1 MTSLTLILE
10 SEPLAV
16 NVACADK
23 MSIVHLADDRL
34 LSVPLNWYPP
44 LLNRTPE
51 KWQNWE
57 FLGDGYAIERSNLD
71 EYIGVERVL
80 ADRMESC

>member
-23 MSIVHLADDRL
+23 MSIVHLADDRI

-44 LLNRTPE
+44 LLNRTH
-51 KWQNWE
+51 KNGIIGNYW
-57 FLGDGYAIERSNLD
+57 GMDTRSN
-71 EYIGVERVL
+71 
-80 ADRMESC
+80 DRI

>member
-23 MSIVHLADDRL
+23 MSIVHLADDRI
-34 LSVPLNWYPP
+34 LSVPLN
-44 LLNRTPE
+44 
-51 KWQNWE
+51 
-57 FLGDGYAIERSNLD
+57 
-71 EYIGVERVL
+71 
-80 ADRMESC
+80 